1 MKKFITIL
9 FIFCITQY
17 KSQVILRGEN
27 LGKEKFNISV
37 IVDNDTVSLKQNV
50 RNNYSIM
57 LEEEK
62 EFTILFSTKEN
73 IKEIKIYTYHK
84 RLWFN
89 LDIDLSSSDN
99 ATLIYD
105 PQKNNYIMITKMGSE
120 IPIIKN

>member
-50 RNNYSIM
+50 RNN
-57 LEEEK
+57 
-62 EFTILFSTKEN
+62 T
-73 IKEIKIYTYHK
+73 
-84 RLWFN
+84 
-89 LDIDLSSSDN
+89 
-99 ATLIYD
+99 
-105 PQKNNYIMITKMGSE
+105 
-120 IPIIKN
+120 